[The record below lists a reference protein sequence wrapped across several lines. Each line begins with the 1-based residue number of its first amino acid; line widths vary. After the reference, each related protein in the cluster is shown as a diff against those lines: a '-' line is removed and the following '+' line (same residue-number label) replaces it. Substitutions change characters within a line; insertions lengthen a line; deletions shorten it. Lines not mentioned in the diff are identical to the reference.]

1 MIRKFDYR
9 FITLEDIDI
18 NNHLIFICD
27 GDDQKVI
34 LEKESE

>member
-1 MIRKFDYR
+1 MRKIFDYDC
-9 FITLEDIDI
+9 ISIGDIDI